1 MEFSS
6 VASGYSGDLFG
17 NSKEEHGHCES
28 FIVQHEERNM
38 SSLERRYCPPRYVD
52 TYDNGTII
60 EGMWRNEI
68 GNACGMLEINQT
80 GSSMFAGRA
89 RETREEFENYF
100 VSDVGKVE

>member
-1 MEFSS
+1 MK
-6 VASGYSGDLFG
+6 ASLCLHNF
-17 NSKEEHGHCES
+17 
-28 FIVQHEERNM
+28 VQHEERNM
-38 SSLERRYCPPRYVD
+38 PILERRYCHPRYVD

-80 GSSMFAGRA
+80 GSNMFAGRA

-100 VSDVGKVE
+100 VSDVRKVE